1 MTNWRDDK
9 RQPGETAEQHKARMR
24 AKVEAIHERY
34 SGEPT
39 EADMSEPASCDGAL
53 LGNRRTLNRTP
64 DGDTVDSDR

>member
-39 EADMSEPASCDGAL
+39 EADMERARIVRWGPTGKP
-53 LGNRRTLNRTP
+53 P
-64 DGDTVDSDR
+64 DAE